1 MEKKKNSRIAEFI
14 ITGIVIICLSLIVL
28 QLSDNISNKVEEIK
42 AHSENTN

>member
-28 QLSDNISNKVEEIK
+28 ELSNNISNNVEGIK
-42 AHSENTN
+42 AHSQNIN